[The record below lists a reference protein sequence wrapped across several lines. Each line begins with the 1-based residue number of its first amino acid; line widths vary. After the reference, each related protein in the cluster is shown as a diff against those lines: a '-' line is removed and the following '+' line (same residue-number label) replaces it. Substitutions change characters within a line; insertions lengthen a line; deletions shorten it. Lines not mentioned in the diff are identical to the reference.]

1 MQKLFR
7 DLSYRTSKMITL
19 SYSTSFSIAVSYLNP
34 EIRDAIYSIYG
45 FVRLADEIVDSFH
58 DYNRERLI
66 NQFERDYYEAIENRI
81 SLNPALNSF
90 QETVRKFR
98 IPDELTKAFLR
109 SMKADLVK
117 SEYTTRG
124 ETDEY
129 VYGSAEVVGLMCLM
143 VFVRGNEQQYNELK
157 DPASRLGAAFQK
169 VNFLRDIKNDTI
181 HLNRYYFHTTIGREF
196 SEEVKKEIVD
206 DIRKDFRSA
215 LPGIKKLPADS
226 RIGVLIAY
234 YYFLELLKKI
244 ERTPA
249 KQQFERRIRIHDL
262 FKLLILSKALVI
274 TKLRLL

>member
-7 DLSYRTSKMITL
+7 DLSYRTSKLITV
-19 SYSTSFSIAVSYLNP
+19 SYSTSFSVAVSYLQP

-58 DYNRERLI
+58 GYNQEKLI
-66 NQFERDYYEAIENRI
+66 TQFERDYHEAIENRI

-98 IPDELTKAFLR
+98 IPDELMKAFLK

-117 SEYTTRG
+117 SEYNTRD

-143 VFVRGNEQQYNELK
+143 VFVRGNQQLYNELK
-157 DPASRLGAAFQK
+157 EPASRLGAAFQK
-169 VNFLRDIKNDTI
+169 VNFLRDIRNDTI
-181 HLNRYYFHTTIGREF
+181 HLNRHYFHNTIGKEF

-206 DIRKDFRSA
+206 DIRMDFRAS

-244 ERTPA
+244 DRTPA
-249 KQQFERRIRIHDL
+249 KKQFERRIRIHDL

-274 TKLRLL
+274 SKLRLI